1 MNGGL
6 RVAISSFRTCQ
17 KGLTMTA
24 TNANPSAGWRMKVA
38 AFSLAVSIFAVLWFV
53 VAALGTKF
61 GLWPWQVG
69 LGQMTFGFG
78 PMITMGAIFLA
89 LVAQVISII
98 KAPRK
103 QPFILSLA
111 ATLIAAML
119 LFRLNAMGVQ
129 SAALPP
135 IHDIQTDWSD
145 PIAYSDTMMTR
156 RSEDGALNPVEAA
169 PLINLPND
177 AYKARWP
184 GMHERLVSE
193 VQEEAEAKPQGKK
206 ATVYPTIEPL
216 YFSAEPAA
224 MADLVTR
231 LIKKKSWELVK
242 PAPENI
248 ADLDEFQIEATATSG
263 WFGFKD
269 DIAIRIRAVEGAVR
283 VDMRSVS
290 RVGLSDLGANS
301 KRVAGFMNELKDR
314 GNGRLA
320 P

>member
-1 MNGGL
+1 
-6 RVAISSFRTCQ
+6 
-17 KGLTMTA
+17 
-24 TNANPSAGWRMKVA
+24 MKVA
-38 AFSLAVSIFAVLWFV
+38 AFSLAVSIFALLWFV

-78 PMITMGAIFLA
+78 PIITFGAIILA
-89 LVAQVISII
+89 LIAQVVSII
-98 KAPRK
+98 KSPRK

-119 LFRLNAMGVQ
+119 LFRLNAIGVQ

-135 IHDIQTDWSD
+135 IHDVQTDWSE
-145 PIAYSDTMMTR
+145 PISYSSELLALRT
-156 RSEDGALNPVEAA
+156 EDGALNPVEPA
-169 PLINLPND
+169 PMIFLPND

-184 GMHERLVSE
+184 GMHDRLVSE

-206 ATVYPTIEPL
+206 ATVYPAIEPL
-216 YFSAEPAA
+216 YFSAEPSSV
-224 MADLVTR
+224 ADLVSR
-231 LIKKKSWELVK
+231 MIRKKGWKLVTA
-242 PAPENI
+242 APENI
-248 ADLDEFQIEATATSG
+248 DALDEFQIEATATSG

-269 DIAIRIRAVEGAVR
+269 DVAIRVRSVEGAVR
-283 VDMRSVS
+283 VDMRSIS

-301 KRVAGFMNELKDR
+301 KRVAGFMNELQDR
-314 GNGRLA
+314 GNGRLT